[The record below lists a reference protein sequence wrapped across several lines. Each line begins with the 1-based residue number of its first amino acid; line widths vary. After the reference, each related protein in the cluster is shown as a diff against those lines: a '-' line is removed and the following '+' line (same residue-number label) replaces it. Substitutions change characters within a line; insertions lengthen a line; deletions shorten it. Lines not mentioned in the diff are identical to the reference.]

1 METHLLLPLM
11 TRLIMLQKGS
21 RMNPSGASLV
31 GKHVATKE
39 AADSDKGGVKC
50 IRSSAQNVEKIQ
62 LSLSSQEAIAQ
73 FTAVIASVGNPD
85 NLVREEADGK
95 FGTIKKTGGPLAP
108 FFLSEVL

>member
-31 GKHVATKE
+31 GNHVATKE

-50 IRSSAQNVEKIQ
+50 IRSSAQNVKKIQ

-73 FTAVIASVGNPD
+73 FTAVIASAKCAQSLHPVSKPGQDSNYSEPM
-85 NLVREEADGK
+85 
-95 FGTIKKTGGPLAP
+95 TGLAIRQP
-108 FFLSEVL
+108 CFYV